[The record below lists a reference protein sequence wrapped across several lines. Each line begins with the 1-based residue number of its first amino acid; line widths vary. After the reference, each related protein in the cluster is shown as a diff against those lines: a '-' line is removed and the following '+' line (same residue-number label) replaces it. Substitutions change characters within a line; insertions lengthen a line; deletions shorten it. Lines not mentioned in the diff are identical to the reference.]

1 MRAITLLLVFAA
13 LSSCSKSDWEEMQF
27 TDESPVNYVVKNS
40 EDDGFVIRE
49 GLLVASS
56 EKLLT
61 VLDSG
66 VSYPFEL
73 YLSGD
78 GRVVRYVSR
87 TNEWNNHRGILLVPD
102 LSLLFSA
109 HPELIEGFS
118 CANEMALVIRDHHL
132 SHKLLTFKVRTT
144 GTDRI
149 MRAEQ
154 WIN

>member
-1 MRAITLLLVFAA
+1 MRAITLLLALAA

-87 TNEWNNHRGILLVPD
+87 TNEWNNHSGILLVPD
-102 LSLLFSA
+102 LGLLLSA
-109 HPELIEGFS
+109 NPQLAEGFS
-118 CANEMALVIRDHHL
+118 RAKEIRVVIRDNYSQVGL
-132 SHKLLTFKVRTT
+132 IAFKVRSLGT
-144 GTDRI
+144 GKVI
-149 MRAEQ
+149 Q
-154 WIN
+154 SLI